1 MSVTH
6 IEVSSYAYLKL
17 KIPGPA
23 DIISVEARVRQSLDY
38 E

>member
-6 IEVSSYAYLKL
+6 IEVSSYTYLKL

-23 DIISVEARVRQSLDY
+23 DVITVEARVQQSLDY